1 MKNIS
6 APTNKTD
13 LVNNR
18 NIIKKSFSIKVI
30 IIIVALILLGS
41 LIFGII
47 KGIQKKSTKNF
58 SWCVSG
64 NTLKLKDTLLTVVG
78 IEDYESYQYKD
89 KVCHL
94 TLITDNVISDYY
106 LDEKA
111 LMKFAGSYDKDV
123 GSGCLLMKIAGTVSK
138 TELCF
143 GNKVK
148 SEQEEESVK
157 DRPDKKLLEEFN
169 KLFSSNSSTVN
180 FAGTRWSYMIQV
192 DGGVGGIMTFEKD
205 KSGNLSGSFTENG
218 PEGKKEKNFVGS
230 LKKDNFLLTLEEF
243 PTFKIVLSS
252 DGTTMTG
259 KPVEE
264 TKDVFYPDDFFKAT
278 KEN

>member
-6 APTNKTD
+6 VPTKNTD
-13 LVNNR
+13 PVNNR
-18 NIIKKSFSIKVI
+18 NINKKSFPIKVI
-30 IIIVALILLGS
+30 IIIVALILLGG
-41 LIFGII
+41 LILGII
-47 KGIQKKSTKNF
+47 KGIQKISTKNF

-78 IEDYESYQYKD
+78 VEDYESSQYKD

-111 LMKFAGSYDKDV
+111 LAKFGGSKDKDI
-123 GSGCLLMKIAGTVSK
+123 GNGCLVMKMAGTVSK

-143 GNKVK
+143 GSNVK
-148 SEQEEESVK
+148 SDQEERVVK
-157 DRPDKKLLEEFN
+157 DRPGKELLEEFN

-180 FAGTRWSYMIQV
+180 LAGTKWSYMIEAG
-192 DGGVGGIMTFEKD
+192 GGVGGIMTFETED
-205 KSGNLSGSFTENG
+205 NGSLRGSFTENG
-218 PEGKKEKNFVGS
+218 PEGKKEKKFIGS
-230 LKKDNFLLTLEEF
+230 READNFLLTLEEF
-243 PTFKIVLSS
+243 PTFKILMSS
-252 DGTTMTG
+252 DGMTMTG

-278 KEN
+278 REN